1 MTYSWVGK
9 ERIIIDHTAEG
20 EGLRRQNREK
30 RFIRKAVDFAPKKPI
45 SIIPPCPFTR
55 SVFDKNDTLRDVIWS
70 FFEAINLKPREWME
84 CKGTWLSSRIERR
97 RSQSNYLIHKRGL

>member
-70 FFEAINLKPREWME
+70 
-84 CKGTWLSSRIERR
+84 
-97 RSQSNYLIHKRGL
+97 YLF